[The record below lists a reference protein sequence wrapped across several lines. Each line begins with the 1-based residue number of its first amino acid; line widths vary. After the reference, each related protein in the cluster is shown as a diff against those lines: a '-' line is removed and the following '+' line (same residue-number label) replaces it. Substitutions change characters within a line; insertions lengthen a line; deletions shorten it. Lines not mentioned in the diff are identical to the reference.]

1 VAIQGGYVYSYRATG
16 IAWASPATLIGHAL
30 VAAGTSGV
38 RSAYASAG
46 LLLQGTNGWRLLM
59 VLAPSTTH
67 ATITEFIRRQWRVKL
82 ATKSLWQK
90 YNRKI
95 RVVTTMTGSSGSE
108 ATSVRASDKF
118 DFVLR
123 LLGVYLVLCVV
134 VLPLPS
140 EVAPDMHTV
149 LGTPFGDGL
158 LGSWLFSASVVGLV
172 HAAACVVGP
181 ARWYCQST
189 LSSGHWQLCGAEL
202 VHMGSLFGY
211 MMFVSESVGRMLPF
225 VREVFSP
232 I

>member
-67 ATITEFIRRQWRVKL
+67 ATIT
-82 ATKSLWQK
+82 
-90 YNRKI
+90 
-95 RVVTTMTGSSGSE
+95 G
-108 ATSVRASDKF
+108 KF